1 MFRTLPLLLLCI
13 LFPPQLR
20 AADLTKIERA
30 IRKEPVYQSKT
41 PRYCLLVFGP
51 EAKTHVWLV
60 LDGKTLYVDRNG
72 NGDLTEVGEKFAA
85 KKGLL
90 DLLDED
96 IFDVEEIHDGARTHK
111 NLTVHVRKLDY
122 LAANYP
128 EMKEKIARLPGGRG
142 CHLSI
147 DVELP
152 GWKGNGEGGRIRQ
165 AVSFLDPRGLLV
177 FADKPQEA
185 PIIHL
190 GGPWQIECRH
200 WDRLMLGQETEL
212 TLALATPGLGAGT
225 TAYLFY
231 DGTIPEN
238 AHPHVEITY
247 PPAKPGAPPLKRFY
261 ELKERC

>member
-190 GGPWQIECRH
+190 G
-200 WDRLMLGQETEL
+200 
-212 TLALATPGLGAGT
+212 
-225 TAYLFY
+225 
-231 DGTIPEN
+231 
-238 AHPHVEITY
+238 
-247 PPAKPGAPPLKRFY
+247 
-261 ELKERC
+261 